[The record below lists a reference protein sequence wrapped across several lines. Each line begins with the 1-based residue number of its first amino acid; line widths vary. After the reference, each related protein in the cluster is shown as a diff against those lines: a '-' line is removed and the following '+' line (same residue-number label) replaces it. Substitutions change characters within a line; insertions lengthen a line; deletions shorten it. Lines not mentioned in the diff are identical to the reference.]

1 MGYCVTRLFFLTNV
15 AIMSKQSGFQ
25 MSLLL
30 RHGGVW
36 VISLLSWVTT
46 YNNVEVVT
54 LQRIQSMLAFPGK
67 LLVDYYVIHQTTSN
81 SQESNGWSE
90 KLENLK
96 LSI

>member
-15 AIMSKQSGFQ
+15 AIMSKQSGFR

-46 YNNVEVVT
+46 YNNLEVVT

-67 LLVDYYVIHQTTSN
+67 LLVDCYVIHQTASN

-90 KLENLK
+90 NLENLK